1 MPDTSDKRAP
11 ETASDEIPSAAA
23 GLPVASDP
31 APQAEQG
38 QQAGPQP
45 GEPPIAQTP
54 TEMPRRR
61 RRRRRRRR
69 AVQPTNAENV
79 PVSATAAENIS
90 ASATVSSVAG
100 EAAPPGQQSEPSSPQ
115 PGASPSAEATA
126 DHPRTPRR
134 RRRRR
139 RPRLPGERGSASREG
154 GASQILESPPGD
166 LAAHKDS
173 APDRKPRDARWA
185 RHGRGKEAV
194 QEPGSREGDARGSGP
209 RKPGHWGKD
218 ARARGPGGPKHRPY
232 GGKRGVPDK
241 QEQKLY
247 SSEAVVDHGFE
258 DIAAGDD
265 GSEARRIDWTI
276 IKRTV
281 ADQRSTRTVST
292 VYVLRRD
299 GVDTEFPYLG
309 AARAAVNKKIVHPEK
324 LTRPKSDYAAV
335 AKK

>member
-11 ETASDEIPSAAA
+11 ETASDETPSAAA
-23 GLPVASDP
+23 GSAAAPDP

-45 GEPPIAQTP
+45 GEPPIAQPP
-54 TEMPRRR
+54 TGMPRRR

-69 AVQPTNAENV
+69 AGQPTNAENV
-79 PVSATAAENIS
+79 PVSATGAETLS
-90 ASATVSSVAG
+90 GTATASPVAG

-115 PGASPSAEATA
+115 PGSSPSAEAA
-126 DHPRTPRR
+126 PDRPRNPRR

-139 RPRLPGERGSASREG
+139 RPRLPGDGASASREA
-154 GASQILESPPGD
+154 GASPTLESPPGE

-173 APDRKPRDARWA
+173 APDSKPRPARWA

-194 QEPGSREGDARGSGP
+194 QEPGSREGGGRGSAP

-218 ARARGPGGPKHRPY
+218 ARARGPGSPKHRPY

-241 QEQKLY
+241 KEQKLY